1 MSRRRAPES
10 VAICMVKMQP
20 TAGEGGVQ
28 KSERTEDMMGGS
40 ADALTMQAHC
50 ATPSSGNGEVIAG
63 GRNICAGNF
72 LREKTWHFAIDGQ
85 ICNPKSNQGGK
96 SWVINTTAL
105 RVQPTSMFTARK
117 ISKKAVQTYENII
130 NEQAR
135 QGWEYVGIDEFQ
147 TTLQAGC
154 LRFWA
159 SPTVRTSK
167 MLVFRKEA

>member
-1 MSRRRAPES
+1 MGYQYHC
-10 VAICMVKMQP
+10 VAGP
-20 TAGEGGVQ
+20 T
-28 KSERTEDMMGGS
+28 
-40 ADALTMQAHC
+40 
-50 ATPSSGNGEVIAG
+50 
-63 GRNICAGNF
+63 NI
-72 LREKTWHFAIDGQ
+72 DVYS
-85 ICNPKSNQGGK
+85 PKD
-96 SWVINTTAL
+96 L
-105 RVQPTSMFTARK
+105 E
-117 ISKKAVQTYENII
+117 KAVQTYENII